1 MVTEESGEESMDTHL
16 PTVRRSTSVVAPP
29 GARGPVVHR
38 RNSAMRQLVRT
49 ARSAAE
55 LVLVA
60 ADAVAD
66 RVLEAIGSRR

>member
-1 MVTEESGEESMDTHL
+1 MDTHL
-16 PTVRRSTSVVAPP
+16 PAVQPSKSLVAPP
-29 GARGPVVHR
+29 GARGPIVHR
-38 RNSAMRQLVRT
+38 RNSALRQLART

-66 RVLEAIGSRR
+66 RVLELIGSRR